1 MRHGELKSGEGPVV
15 FQNVNAEDKDSLRKR
30 YGWTEMKDAQLT
42 RDPVL
47 SPGRGEAGATAG
59 GTWLDQVTTLDY
71 SRVRGYLMEV

>member
-1 MRHGELKSGEGPVV
+1 MRHAELKSGEGPVV

-30 YGWTEMKDAQLT
+30 YGWTETKDAQLT
-42 RDPVL
+42 
-47 SPGRGEAGATAG
+47 RGEAGATAG